1 MPCRWNKACLQASR
15 VTVPNFWA
23 DEHPKC
29 LSELFGGLFYKYS
42 LLCTSTWFNLVFWM
56 AGWTPTGHLTPPQP
70 PKGRKGSSAGRTPR
84 TRGGNVTSW
93 PPGQGRPIQW
103 QEGWCWWSDC
113 PKRKPPP
120 PRWPAFWL
128 PRPGLSIWVSPAQVQ
143 CLENSRNARNEVG
156 VGSDMTITFLK
167 NNSGD
172 DMEDRSELGGLH
184 RAWTGAHAVGLEGR
198 DLAGKA
204 QQGPASLCLQGP
216 CSTMPSFR
224 WYSFHSQEKES
235 HSTPVGWLTLQ
246 RA

>member
-93 PPGQGRPIQW
+93 PPGQGRPHSMTRGVVLVIRL
-103 QEGWCWWSDC
+103 
-113 PKRKPPP
+113 PKEKTSSSQVASFLTTQTRS
-120 PRWPAFWL
+120 FHL
-128 PRPGLSIWVSPAQVQ
+128 GLSSPSAVS
-143 CLENSRNARNEVG
+143 R
-156 VGSDMTITFLK
+156 K
-167 NNSGD
+167 
-172 DMEDRSELGGLH
+172 
-184 RAWTGAHAVGLEGR
+184 
-198 DLAGKA
+198 
-204 QQGPASLCLQGP
+204 QQKC
-216 CSTMPSFR
+216 
-224 WYSFHSQEKES
+224 
-235 HSTPVGWLTLQ
+235 
-246 RA
+246 